1 MDKHHKTWYG
11 IDATVDVESRFFHK
25 VGLWKVI
32 LPHPALVN
40 LLLRFSLPQGGR
52 PLALKHEFGHLQTA
66 PGALLYLA
74 VVLSLAGPK
83 DLQCGKALF
92 LLVSTQATWEI
103 VSEGYAIFTDPRG
116 YSKTYEGVSL
126 LPRLLFW
133 GIMGVLTAMGWAM
146 IIYTI

>member
-1 MDKHHKTWYG
+1 MDKHPHTWYG

-25 VGLWKVI
+25 AGLWKIV

-40 LLLRFSLPQGGR
+40 LLLRFGLPQGGR
-52 PLALKHEFGHLQTA
+52 PLALKHEIGHLQTA

-74 VVLSLAGPK
+74 VILSLADPK
-83 DLQCGKALF
+83 DLQWGTVFF
-92 LLVSTQATWEI
+92 LLISSQAMWEM
-103 VSEGYAIFTDPRG
+103 VSEGYAILTDPRE
-116 YSKTYEGVSL
+116 YSKTYEDVSL

-146 IIYTI
+146 II